1 MTKRMV
7 RAPEGA
13 YSSYVTS
20 TEEAMPDADR
30 GASAEMPRYRC
41 HKEVRAL
48 KIIRYG
54 AERGSAGAAH
64 VPGGEFIWFMFEDRS
79 ERSIKQDDPIIARYK
94 PTVGDYLVVYAD
106 GYESFSPGAAFE
118 EGYTRL

>member
-1 MTKRMV
+1 M
-7 RAPEGA
+7 ANEQ
-13 YSSYVTS
+13 S
-20 TEEAMPDADR
+20 
-30 GASAEMPRYRC
+30 ASVEMPRYRS

-54 AERGSAGAAH
+54 RERGSAGSAH
-64 VPGGEFIWFMFEDRS
+64 QPGGEFNWYMFEDKS
-79 ERSIKQDDPIIARYK
+79 ERSIRMDDPMLARYS

-118 EGYTRL
+118 EGYTRIEG